1 MDFLGWVRQ
10 VFWEKMWAEEK
21 KEVKLVCLECIR
33 RQANCEPDMV
43 LKQWVPQKVKVFE
56 LEASVKYATEGS
68 WGNFQ

>member
-43 LKQWVPQKVKVFE
+43 LK
-56 LEASVKYATEGS
+56 
-68 WGNFQ
+68 